1 VNISVV
7 IIAKNEADRIGQC
20 IAAASHVSD
29 DVIVLDSGSTDGGY
43 GRTKN
48 MGAKYTKYDWILS
61 LDADEVLSDP
71 LISTIRTLQLTRG
84 SVYLLDRMVMLQGRY
99 IKHCG
104 WHPDWV
110 YRIFHKDDC
119 KWNDALVHEKL
130 VFPADTAICK
140 LEGVLTHY
148 SFRNMEHLR
157 AKINEYAKL
166 AAQEWHAKRRAPSAT
181 KRLIGPWWKYI
192 QTYYL
197 YQGYK
202 DGPLG
207 KEIATILAD
216 GVRKK
221 LHYYKQLS

>member
-29 DVIVLDSGSTDGGY
+29 DVIVLDSGSTDGCQQVASAAGAQVLDVSWQGY

-84 SVYLLDRMVMLQGRY
+84 SVYLLDRMV
-99 IKHCG
+99 I
-104 WHPDWV
+104 
-110 YRIFHKDDC
+110 
-119 KWNDALVHEKL
+119 
-130 VFPADTAICK
+130 FPADTAICK